1 MKHTDHVKM
10 PLGASD
16 EENRKDE
23 EYIDSGDDSC
33 TTDCTSSVTPGVVTH
48 KWTILLHEAASTE
61 DEQEEEVDIEL
72 SNPRKS
78 KARQVWDY
86 GHRMAVTLLICGFW
100 QLFSGLEAYRCVLD
114 CCASPHM
121 FLQEVLD

>member
-1 MKHTDHVKM
+1 MSLTVVAAGLTSVAVYFAVIALSIEGGYEYAAKFSGSHHTMGLFLLIGVWIQVLGGILRPKMKHTDHVKM

-48 KWTILLHEAASTE
+48 K
-61 DEQEEEVDIEL
+61 
-72 SNPRKS
+72 
-78 KARQVWDY
+78 
-86 GHRMAVTLLICGFW
+86 
-100 QLFSGLEAYRCVLD
+100 
-114 CCASPHM
+114 
-121 FLQEVLD
+121 